1 MTAIVQT
8 ATDPILA
15 GNISAPVEMTA
26 DMVELRPTREESW
39 ESRPLQLADPFP
51 IDYEW
56 NLGDIMEPTILEG
69 SPTLLIQLDEVNL
82 AQFPHAEPSWNA
94 TCQLGIEGDYSYGA
108 RNQIQRDGQ
117 PETTTSSHRRSSI
130 CHSPADEPT
139 HRPDGAVRRISHNT
153 ETPPKEVINL
163 SSALSDHFFR
173 EVIALYCTWDSD
185 SNDMRI
191 LTGNMWQSSG
201 IIYHTIQSMAA
212 SCLAKNFP
220 HLAAVAKRE
229 RSHAVDY
236 LNGRVN
242 AAVSK
247 KERLLS
253 LMLLGHTASWIDPHD
268 LAQDQFRDAQIMTNS
283 IASEMQ
289 KGSNWAFF
297 EQSMD
302 HWSMLLAFLTD
313 KGVDSVMPPP
323 SIGPEQPTQSQM
335 PHPFSGISHQ
345 LVKLV
350 TDTGRLIFRTR
361 KRLLTL
367 KYMTETDMDAFQD
380 GLREARSIERSLF
393 AYVPMDVSCMVG
405 LCDPSTTLN
414 HFQQMDQAFQYTAL
428 LQIYRVFPDL
438 LAERYQPWNK
448 YEILLPQAAHEKP
461 TRQEMDIWLTKLAM
475 HILSILQE
483 IPFES
488 PTRCIQPFIF
498 AAVSGELKYTQHLV
512 HLSDGVSVPFP
523 PIDHAS
529 IEVARA
535 RQFTLSRLSAY
546 GNILTVGK
554 VQQICQLLN
563 CVWDALDAGDG
574 DVYWVDLA
582 YKKQLGTMMG

>member
-1 MTAIVQT
+1 
-8 ATDPILA
+8 
-15 GNISAPVEMTA
+15 MTA
-26 DMVELRPTREESW
+26 DMVELRPTSEECW

-56 NLGDIMEPTILEG
+56 NIGDIMEPTILEG
-69 SPTLLIQLDEVNL
+69 SLILPIQLDEVNL
-82 AQFPHAEPSWNA
+82 AQFPHAEPSWSA
-94 TCQLGIEGDYSYGA
+94 TGQLGIEDDYSYGA
-108 RNQIQRDGQ
+108 RNEIQRDGPPQ
-117 PETTTSSHRRSSI
+117 STMSSHRRSSI

-139 HRPDGAVRRISHNT
+139 HRPDGAVRRISHIA

-173 EVIALYCTWDSD
+173 EVITLYCTWDSD

-242 AAVSK
+242 AVVSK
-247 KERLLS
+247 EERLLS
-253 LMLLGHTASWIDPHD
+253 LMLLGHTASWVDSHD
-268 LAQDQFRDAQIMTNS
+268 LAQDQFRDAQIMINS
-283 IASEMQ
+283 CASELQ

-302 HWSMLLAFLTD
+302 HWSMLLAFFTD

-367 KYMTETDMDAFQD
+367 KYMTETDMDAFQY

-393 AYVPMDVSCMVG
+393 AYVPMDVSCMVDP
-405 LCDPSTTLN
+405 CDASTTLN

-535 RQFTLSRLSAY
+535 RQFILSRLSAY

-554 VQQICQLLN
+554 VQQICQLIN

-574 DVYWVDLA
+574 DAYWVDLA